1 LYNKIKEVNEGDIV
15 KVKATDYGFT
25 SDVEAWAQSTGNR
38 LLSLDTENGII
49 VAKIQK
55 GAAKAQETGGVMGKN
70 KTLVMFSGEMDKAIA
85 GLIIANG
92 VIASGHQAS
101 IFFTFWGLNLL
112 RRNESVKVEKN
123 FIEKMF
129 GWMMPRGTEKAKLS
143 QMHMA
148 GMGTAM
154 IKNIMKKKNVD
165 SLPEMLKT
173 AMDNGVRIQACQ
185 MSMDLMG
192 IKREELIDGIEVVGV
207 ATMLA
212 ASDDSNGVIF
222 I

>member
-1 LYNKIKEVNEGDIV
+1 MVI
-15 KVKATDYGFT
+15 
-25 SDVEAWAQSTGNR
+25 
-38 LLSLDTENGII
+38 
-49 VAKIQK
+49 
-55 GAAKAQETGGVMGKN
+55 
-70 KTLVMFSGEMDKAIA
+70 FSGDLDKALA
-85 GLIIANG
+85 GCIIANG
-92 VIASGHQAS
+92 VIASGHEAAM
-101 IFFTFWGLNLL
+101 FFTFWGLNLL
-112 RRNESVKVEKN
+112 RKNESIKVKKN
-123 FIEKMF
+123 LIERMF
-129 GWMMPRGTEKAKLS
+129 GWMMPRGTQRATLS

-154 IKNIMKKKNVD
+154 IKGIMKKKNID
-165 SLPEMLKT
+165 SLPQMLQT
-173 AMDNGVRIQACQ
+173 ALDNGVRIQACQ